1 MVDSGKIRNIG
12 IIAHIDA
19 GKTTLTERILFYTGI
34 EHKMGEVHEGTAKM
48 DYLPEEQDR
57 GITITSAATTCYWK
71 DHRINIIDTPGHVD
85 FTAEVERSLCVLDGA
100 IGIIDGVAGV
110 QAQSETVWRQADS
123 YEIPRIIFV
132 NKLDRVGARFLDV
145 VEDCRRRLGAP
156 VVPIQLPVGEEKA
169 FKGTVDLIEMKA
181 IYADEEDQ
189 GQTVRFEEIPDEL
202 LDDAELHRQVL
213 FEHLAE
219 ISDSF
224 MERYVEDQEIT
235 ADEIKAVLHE
245 GVLSFKIVPAL
256 CGAAFRNKG
265 VQQVLDAVVDYLPS
279 PLDRESIKGIRP
291 TGGGKEVE
299 RRPSADEP
307 LCALV
312 FKTIHD
318 HHGELAFLRIYSGLL
333 KQGTAVFNPRKEKVE
348 RLSRL
353 YLMHANERH
362 AVESAGP
369 GEIVAVVG
377 FKRTGT
383 GDTICPKNKQI
394 LLEGMDFP
402 ESVIDLSIEPG
413 SLSEKD
419 DLEASLE
426 ILAKDDPTFSWRID
440 EETGQMIISGMGE
453 LHLEILK
460 GRLIKEFKLNV
471 RTGKP
476 RVAYKQTIKNAADGT
491 GKFHKTVGE
500 KELFGQIELRVEPA
514 AGERGIIFESRLD
527 KTEIPKLF
535 WSSIEYSIRS
545 TALSGISLGFA
556 VVNVKVTVLGGS
568 YDPSRSGEIAF
579 GVAAEMAFK
588 DAMEKGG
595 TVLLEPIMNLEIE
608 SPLEYLS
615 GIQSDLNGRRARI
628 LEVDVNTDPAVLRGS
643 VPLANVFGY
652 STTVRS
658 LSQGRASFSL
668 EPLEYQPVPPSEVRS
683 MFDALNR

>member
-1 MVDSGKIRNIG
+1 MVDSSKIRNIG

-48 DYLPEEQDR
+48 DYLEEEQDR

-71 DHRINIIDTPGHVD
+71 KHRINIIDTPGHVD

-123 YEIPRIIFV
+123 YGIPRIIFV
-132 NKLDRVGARFLDV
+132 NKLDRVGARFFDV

-156 VVPIQLPVGEEKA
+156 VVPIQLPVGEEKE
-169 FKGTVDLIEMKA
+169 FKGVIDLIEMKA

-189 GQTVRFEEIPDEL
+189 GQTLHIEEIPDDL
-202 LDDAELHRQVL
+202 LEDAELHRQVL
-213 FEHLAE
+213 LEHLAE
-219 ISDSF
+219 LSDAF
-224 MERYVEDQEIT
+224 MERYIEDSEIT
-235 ADEIKAVLHE
+235 IDEIRKVLHE

-265 VQQVLDAVVDYLPS
+265 VQQVLDAVISCLPS
-279 PLDRESIKGIRP
+279 PLERGNIKGIRP
-291 TGGGKEVE
+291 TGNKEVE
-299 RRPSADEP
+299 REPSAGEP

-318 HHGELAFLRIYSGLL
+318 HHGELAFMRIYSGLL
-333 KQGTAVFNPRKEKVE
+333 KPGTAVYNPRKEKVE
-348 RLSRL
+348 RLTRL

-377 FKRTGT
+377 FKLTGT

-419 DLEASLE
+419 ELVTALE
-426 ILAKDDPTFSWRID
+426 ILAKDDPTFTWRID

-471 RTGKP
+471 RTGHP
-476 RVAYKQTIKNAADGT
+476 RVAYKQTIEQAADGMGT
-491 GKFHKTVGE
+491 FHKTVGE
-500 KELFGQIELRVEPA
+500 KELFGQLALRVEPA

-527 KTEIPKLF
+527 KTEIPKLY
-535 WSSIEYSIRS
+535 WPSIEYSIRS
-545 TALSGISLGFA
+545 TALSGISYGFA
-556 VVNVKVTVLGGS
+556 TVNVKVIVLSGTF
-568 YDPSRSGEIAF
+568 DQSRSGEIAF
-579 GVAAEMAFK
+579 GVAAELAFK

-595 TVLLEPIMNLEIE
+595 IVLLEPIMSLEIE
-608 SPLEYLS
+608 SPIEYLS
-615 GIQSDLNGRRARI
+615 GIQSDLNSRRARI

-668 EPLEYQPVPPSEVRS
+668 EPLEYQPVPPGEVRAI
-683 MFDALNR
+683 FDSPIS

>member
-1 MVDSGKIRNIG
+1 MVDFAKIRNIG

-110 QAQSETVWRQADS
+110 QAQSETVWRQANS
-123 YEIPRIIFV
+123 YGIPRIIFV

-145 VEDCRRRLGAP
+145 VEDCRRRLGATI
-156 VVPIQLPVGEEKA
+156 VPIQLPVGEEKE
-169 FKGTVDLIEMKA
+169 FKGVIDLIEMKA

-189 GQTVRFEEIPDEL
+189 GQTLRIEQVPDEL

-219 ISDSF
+219 LSDSF
-224 MERYVEDQEIT
+224 MERYVEDKEIS
-235 ADEIKAVLHE
+235 ADEIKRVLHK

-265 VQQVLDAVVDYLPS
+265 VQQVLDAVIDYLPS
-279 PLDRESIKGIRP
+279 PLERENVKGIRP
-291 TGGGKEVE
+291 TGGNEVE

-318 HHGELAFLRIYSGLL
+318 HHGELAFLRIYSGML
-333 KQGTAVFNPRKEKVE
+333 KQGTAVYNPRKEKVE
-348 RLSRL
+348 RLARL

-377 FKRTGT
+377 FKSTGT

-413 SLSEKD
+413 SLREKD
-419 DLEASLE
+419 NLVAALE
-426 ILAKDDPTFSWRID
+426 ILAKDDPTFTWRVD

-471 RTGKP
+471 RTGQP
-476 RVAYKQTIKNAADGT
+476 RVAYKQTIKSAAEGIGT
-491 GKFHKTVGE
+491 FHKTVGE
-500 KELFGQIELRVEPA
+500 KELFAQIELRVEPS
-514 AGERGIIFESRLD
+514 AGERGILYENRLAKD
-527 KTEIPKLF
+527 EIPRLF
-535 WSSIEYSIRS
+535 WPSIEYSIRS

-556 VVNVKVTVLGGS
+556 TVNLKVTVLRGT
-568 YDPSRSGEIAF
+568 YDPARSGDIAF

-588 DAMEKGG
+588 DAMAKGG

-615 GIQSDLNGRRARI
+615 GIQSDLNSRRARI
-628 LEVDVNTDPAVLRGS
+628 LEVDVHCDPAVLRGT

-683 MFDALNR
+683 KFDGFNP